1 MLCANTCV
9 GIKDISAT
17 FLSSVTAI
25 SRVTTR
31 RNLLSWIDC
40 RALGIGSDA
49 MTLRL
54 QEEQKLMINSG
65 TMYGPGG
72 EGFIRLN
79 IACPR
84 TLLVEGLERMARV
97 LEQNEE

>member
-1 MLCANTCV
+1 
-9 GIKDISAT
+9 
-17 FLSSVTAI
+17 
-25 SRVTTR
+25 
-31 RNLLSWIDC
+31 
-40 RALGIGSDA
+40 
-49 MTLRL
+49 
-54 QEEQKLMINSG
+54 MINSG

>member
-1 MLCANTCV
+1 MDRLP
-9 GIKDISAT
+9 S
-17 FLSSVTAI
+17 
-25 SRVTTR
+25 TR
-31 RNLLSWIDC
+31 YRFGCYDLAPA
-40 RALGIGSDA
+40 RG
-49 MTLRL
+49 T
-54 QEEQKLMINSG
+54 KLMINSG
-65 TMYGPGG
+65 TMYGSGG